1 MEQGRRSWKLWRR
14 ILFGIFI
21 LFLCIYYWKSAA
33 HFLAVLLGAVS
44 PLVGGGV
51 IAYLVNIL
59 MSSYERHYFPRSQG
73 FAART
78 RRPVCLTAAYLTL
91 AAIVAGLIWLV
102 IPELVDCV
110 QVLLE
115 EIPAAAEKLGKNET
129 LMRLLPQRAAELLT
143 DVDWKSYLAKAV
155 ELITTGIGGA
165 VTAVVSAVSS
175 VFSVV
180 VTTLLSLIFSAYL
193 LASRDRLSRQLH
205 RLGRAYLK
213 PAWRARLRYVLGVVN
228 NCFHSY
234 IVGQCIEAVILGVLC
249 ALGML
254 LFRFPYAGM
263 IGALV
268 GFTALIPVAGSYIG
282 AFVGALMILTHSPLQ
297 ALLFLVFLVVLQQ
310 LEGNL
315 IYPRVVGSS
324 VGLPGLWVLA
334 AITVG
339 GSLMG
344 VLGIL
349 LSVPVAASLYRLLR
363 DDLARR
369 ERARANAPEDA
380 S

>member
-1 MEQGRRSWKLWRR
+1 M
-14 ILFGIFI
+14 
-21 LFLCIYYWKSAA
+21 
-33 HFLAVLLGAVS
+33 
-44 PLVGGGV
+44 
-51 IAYLVNIL
+51 
-59 MSSYERHYFPRSQG
+59 
-73 FAART
+73 
-78 RRPVCLTAAYLTL
+78 
-91 AAIVAGLIWLV
+91 
-102 IPELVDCV
+102 
-110 QVLLE
+110 
-115 EIPAAAEKLGKNET
+115 
-129 LMRLLPQRAAELLT
+129 
-143 DVDWKSYLAKAV
+143 